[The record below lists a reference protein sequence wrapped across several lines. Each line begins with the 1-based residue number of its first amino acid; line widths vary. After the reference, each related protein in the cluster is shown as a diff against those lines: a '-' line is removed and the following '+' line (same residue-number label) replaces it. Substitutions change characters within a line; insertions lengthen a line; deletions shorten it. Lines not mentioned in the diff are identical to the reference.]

1 MKFKNIV
8 LALSLTFTFSNA
20 DYTAK
25 IPLEVQ
31 LGGNLPDDS
40 IIINNGGSNN
50 GGNPTNPG
58 NANCKFD
65 VENSDSYWYEES
77 GVPVDIFWDG
87 VYIDP
92 TNTDFTKGALMED
105 YGADKAYEICYNL
118 IPDGTE
124 NLPEGDNDTENGFVY
139 KGTFNV
145 GSYDSGW
152 DTYYG
157 YHPEYGGWQN
167 DPYLDSGSLVP
178 KTSFIEDP
186 SDEDKGIY
194 SIVWHE
200 FSSDGHNNFF
210 LQITAGS
217 KYVLKTI
224 TVNGIKF
231 NLTRDSENHNLY
243 TVESSY
249 GWPYARNSYNITIT
263 ADVLE

>member
-31 LGGNLPDDS
+31 LGGNLPDGS

-50 GGNPTNPG
+50 GGNPT
-58 NANCKFD
+58 
-65 VENSDSYWYEES
+65 
-77 GVPVDIFWDG
+77 
-87 VYIDP
+87 
-92 TNTDFTKGALMED
+92 
-105 YGADKAYEICYNL
+105 

-157 YHPEYGGWQN
+157 YHPEYAGLQN

-231 NLTRDSENHNLY
+231 NLTRDSVNHNLY